1 VTDHLPRLHAA
12 LSDRYTIEREL
23 GRGGMATVYLAQD
36 LKHRRRVALKV
47 LRPELTQALGP
58 DRFLREIEIAAQF
71 VHPHILP
78 VFDSGEA
85 DGFLYYVMPYVVGE
99 SLRTRLSREGQLSV
113 DDAVDIACEVANAL
127 AYAHS
132 QGIVHRDIKP
142 ENILLEEGH
151 AIVADFGIARA
162 ISAAATLADE
172 RITGPNLA
180 LGTPLY
186 MSPEQAA
193 GHLRLDGRADIYSL
207 GCVLYEMLAGTPP
220 FTGPTPQAVTAQ
232 HAQDSPTP
240 LGVRRPGVPS
250 QVEEVVRKALHK
262 LPADRFASA
271 TEFAA
276 ALPRHRTPSGPRA
289 TTSVAPRRRPRHISR
304 AGWALIGALT
314 LAGALTATAFRRKA
328 APALDASLYMVMPFR
343 HRAES
348 ASLLLNGDQ
357 CESLLHHA
365 LTRWRGVQMVDP
377 LWVADARM
385 RRGGRASV
393 QDGLALARERR
404 AGRVVLGEVW
414 QFKDTV
420 YVRGV
425 LYDPARSSR
434 LLREHVVRIAPD
446 LSNAQRRFQE
456 LADSL
461 LVGGGMAVGA
471 PPRSG
476 GQLSLPAWRA
486 YQDGYAAIQR
496 WELDSAK
503 ARLTR
508 ALELDPTYGMAQLW
522 MAQVLAWSGEDEE
535 SWKRFAA
542 GALASD
548 DSLAARDR
556 AIAEGLL
563 ALADGRYPDACDK
576 FRALIARD
584 SLDFAAWFGLGD
596 CQGKDPLVVRAP
608 ASPSGWKFRG
618 SYHGAARAYRRA
630 LEIVPSVHMAFRGEA
645 FGRLPELLYTESHQI
660 RQGYALTPDT
670 VRFGAYPSMSGDTL
684 EFFPHPI
691 TEVVAGTPQ
700 AIPAT
705 INEAVARNREVMRE
719 IATGWVEVFPDR
731 AEAHETLA
739 LVLETLGELTSG
751 RTRDLSALSE
761 VRRAR
766 RLAQHRSEALRLAN
780 VEARFLL
787 KSEQIEPAKRLADSL
802 LAAYPDPGMEDAP
815 QLRGLAALTGRVH
828 LAARLQRK
836 AAPDF
841 TFLTS
846 DWQEIEV
853 PLALAD
859 AALAL
864 FAYASFGT
872 PTDSLAE
879 LERRIERLMPSYIE
893 PRLQRTTREALLD
906 VPAVLAFPE
915 RGLRPVHR
923 PKAGGNYR
931 LEMQY
936 LLAKG
941 DTAGVER
948 VFAELAELRRGDR
961 PGEVAFDGTYHEA
974 WLLLAL
980 GDTAAGI
987 QLLDLSLNALP
998 TMSSYLLDQLPQV
1011 ATLIRGMAL
1020 RAELAARQRDSAAA
1034 KQWAG
1039 RVSLLWAGADPELR
1053 STLQRM
1059 RTIAGQ
1065 NP

>member
-1 VTDHLPRLHAA
+1 VTDHLRRLNAA
-12 LSDRYTIEREL
+12 LADRYTIERML
-23 GRGGMATVYLAQD
+23 GSGGMATVYLAHD
-36 LKHRRRVALKV
+36 LKQGRPVALKV
-47 LRPELTQALGP
+47 LRPELTFALGP
-58 DRFLREIEIAAQF
+58 ERFLREIQITAKF

-85 DGFLYYVMPYVVGE
+85 DGFLYYVMPFVMGE
-99 SLRTRLSREGQLSV
+99 SLRSRLSRERQLPI
-113 DDAVDIACEVANAL
+113 DDAVEIACEVADAL
-127 AYAHS
+127 AYAHGE
-132 QGIVHRDIKP
+132 GIVHRDIKP
-142 ENILLEEGH
+142 ENILLQKRH

-162 ISAAATLADE
+162 ISVATRGDH
-172 RITGPNLA
+172 RITAPDLA

-186 MSPEQAA
+186 MSPEQAS
-193 GHLRLDGRADIYSL
+193 GHPELDGRADIYSL

-220 FTGPTPQAVTAQ
+220 FVGPTPQAVRAMHSQ
-232 HAQDSPTP
+232 EPPVP
-240 LGVRRPGVPS
+240 LSVKLPGVPQ
-250 QVEEVVRKALHK
+250 QVEEAVAKALHK
-262 LPADRFASA
+262 RPTDRFASA

-276 ALPRHRTPSGPRA
+276 SLPDRRTPSGRKA
-289 TTSVAPRRRPRHISR
+289 TTSVVRKRRSPQGSR
-304 AGWALIGALT
+304 AAWVLIGALT

-328 APALDASLYMVMPFR
+328 GPALDASLYMVMPFR

-348 ASLLLNGDQ
+348 APVLLNGDQ
-357 CESLLHHA
+357 CESLLHDA

-385 RRGGRASV
+385 RRGGHASV

-425 LYDPARSSR
+425 LYDPARSTGVV
-434 LLREHVVRIAPD
+434 REHVVRIAPD
-446 LSNAQRRFQE
+446 LRDAQRRFQD

-476 GQLSLPAWRA
+476 GQFSLPAWRA
-486 YQDGYAAIQR
+486 YQEGYAAIQR

-522 MAQVLAWSGEDEE
+522 MAQVLAWSGEDEA
-535 SWKRFAA
+535 SWKRYAA

-548 DSLAARDR
+548 DSLALRDR
-556 AIAEGLL
+556 DVAEGLL
-563 ALADGRYPDACDK
+563 ALASGRYPDACEK
-576 FRALIARD
+576 YRALIERD
-584 SLDFAAWFGLGD
+584 SLDFAAWFGLGE
-596 CQGKDPLVVRAP
+596 CQGRDPLVIRDP
-608 ASPSGWKFRG
+608 TSPSGWRFRG
-618 SYHGAARAYRRA
+618 SYHGAVSAYRRA

-645 FGRLPELLYTESHQI
+645 FGRLPALLYTESSQI
-660 RQGYALTPDT
+660 REGYALTPDT
-670 VRFGAYPSMSGDTL
+670 LRFGAYPSRSGDTL
-684 EFFPHPI
+684 QFFPRPI
-691 TEVVAGTPQ
+691 ADVVAATPG

-705 INEAVARNREVMRE
+705 ISEAVAHNREVMRE
-719 IATGWVEVFPDR
+719 IAAGWVEAFPER
-731 AEAHETLA
+731 PQAHETLA

-751 RTRDLSALSE
+751 STPNLSALTE
-761 VRRAR
+761 IRRAR
-766 RLAQHRSEALRLAN
+766 RLAQHRSDALRLAN
-780 VEARFLL
+780 IETRFLL
-787 KSEQIEPAKRLADSL
+787 KSEQIEAARKLADSL
-802 LAAYPDPGMEDAP
+802 LAAHPDPAMADAP
-815 QLRGLAALTGRVH
+815 QLRGLAALTGKVH

-859 AALAL
+859 AALGL

-872 PTDSLAE
+872 PMDSLLE
-879 LERRIERLMPSYIE
+879 LERRIERLIPSYIE
-893 PRLQRTTREALLD
+893 PRLQQTTREALLD

-923 PKAGGNYR
+923 AKAGGNYR

-936 LLAKG
+936 LLANG
-941 DTAGVER
+941 DTAGVQR
-948 VFAELAELRRGDR
+948 IFAELAEARRGAR

-980 GDTAAGI
+980 GDTAAGT

-1011 ATLIRGMAL
+1011 ATLIRGMVL
-1020 RAELAARQRDSAAA
+1020 RAELAARRRDSVTA

-1039 RVSLLWAGADPELR
+1039 RVSLLWAGADPELG